1 MTSPSLLHVVRPWPF
16 MSTDERCAPAATPQP
31 VEDEREERDESD
43 RTCPECHGDG
53 GDKWNDYTLPCPLCN
68 GERFVP

>member
-16 MSTDERCAPAATPQP
+16 MSTDQRCAPEPTAQP
-31 VEDEREERDESD
+31 VQDDTDAAD

-53 GDKWNDYTLPCPLCN
+53 GDKWNDYILPCPMCH
-68 GERFVP
+68 GERFV